1 MKIWEDEL
9 GVRPIGIQE
18 NFFELGG
25 HSLLAVRVFA
35 QLRRTLD
42 LELPLAT
49 FLRQHGAETVVVAEL
64 DYVFARD
71 NPLYEK
77 LAAKI

>member
-1 MKIWEDEL
+1 
-9 GVRPIGIQE
+9 
-18 NFFELGG
+18 
-25 HSLLAVRVFA
+25 
-35 QLRRTLD
+35 
-42 LELPLAT
+42 
-49 FLRQHGAETVVVAEL
+49 VVVAEL